1 MKFRRDILKD
11 VQGYTPGEQP
21 QGGPIIKLNTNENPY
36 PPSPKVLEAV
46 RNLDAES
53 LRKYPDPVSTKLRAA
68 CAERYGFDGPEWV
81 IAGNGMDEILALTI
95 RTFVDPGQKIV
106 VPYPNY
112 SLYEVLIQLH
122 GAELEYID
130 MAADFQLP
138 EGLFGSDAPLC
149 FVTRP
154 NAPTGVMA
162 TKESMERL
170 CESFQGIVFID
181 EAYVDFA
188 DESCIDFP
196 KRYDNVIVGR
206 TFSKSFGLC
215 GVRLGLGI
223 SNPDIIAEFMKT
235 KDSYNLNV
243 STQAAGIAAIEDY
256 DYMLDT
262 VGKIKQ
268 TRARLESALKE
279 MGFTFQQSHTNFILP
294 HWNGAP
300 TAKEIFEQL
309 KAQRI
314 LIRYFDSPGLTDALR
329 ISVGT
334 EDETD
339 SLLKA
344 LAEIVHS

>member
-1 MKFRRDILKD
+1 
-11 VQGYTPGEQP
+11 
-21 QGGPIIKLNTNENPY
+21 
-36 PPSPKVLEAV
+36 
-46 RNLDAES
+46 
-53 LRKYPDPVSTKLRAA
+53 
-68 CAERYGFDGPEWV
+68 
-81 IAGNGMDEILALTI
+81 MDEILALAI

-122 GAELEYID
+122 GAELEYLN
-130 MAADFQLP
+130 MPADFQLP
-138 EGLFGSDAPLC
+138 DGIYDFDSPLC

-162 TKESMERL
+162 TKDSMERL
-170 CESFQGIVFID
+170 CETFNGIVFID

-188 DESCIDFP
+188 EESCIDFP

-215 GVRLGLGI
+215 GVRLGLGMA
-223 SNPDIIAEFMKT
+223 NPALIAEFMKT

-256 DYMLDT
+256 EYMVEM

-268 TRARLESALKE
+268 TRTRLGDALID
-279 MGFTFQQSHTNFILP
+279 MGFTFQPSQTNFILA
-294 HWNGAP
+294 HWSGNP
-300 TAKEIFEQL
+300 SAKEIFEQL
-309 KAQRI
+309 KEQNI
-314 LIRYFDSPGLTDALR
+314 LVRYFDAPGLTDALR

-334 EDETD
+334 EEETD
-339 SLLKA
+339 RLLDA
-344 LAEIVHS
+344 LSEIVRS